1 MALNGKV
8 ALVTGARQG
17 LGRAIALGLAK
28 AGADVLIADR
38 VVEDGKLADVA
49 KEIQAIGRKSCH
61 FRWRHHGRGRRCRYG
76 QKSQ

>member
-38 VVEDGKLADVA
+38 VY
-49 KEIQAIGRKSCH
+49 Q
-61 FRWRHHGRGRRCRYG
+61 RR
-76 QKSQ
+76 S